1 MNFEQLLAKLERAWD
16 LQDHPHATPA
26 TEEQL
31 QAFET
36 HYGVRLPSDL
46 RSYFKT
52 LNGGDLGHNG
62 SMDAEMIC
70 FWRLDQVQTQEEL
83 NDGKLGRKDLFGFA
97 DWSVDCQTY
106 EIELHSDA
114 NAPTP
119 VFIDFGPELQKVAE
133 SFSAFIDGYLRSD
146 WKVLYGVQQKP
157 SA

>member
-1 MNFEQLLAKLERAWD
+1 MSYEQLLAKLERAWD

-36 HYGVRLPSDL
+36 RHGVRLPSDL
-46 RSYFKT
+46 RFYFGT
-52 LNGGDLGHNG
+52 LNGGDLGHDG
-62 SMDAEMIC
+62 SMDAEMIS

-83 NDGKLGRKDLFGFA
+83 NDGKSGRKDLFGFA
-97 DWSVDCQTY
+97 DWSIDCQTY
-106 EIELHSDA
+106 EIELHSDPDT
-114 NAPTP
+114 PTP
-119 VFIDFGPELQKVAE
+119 VFIDFGLELQRVAD

-146 WKVLYGVQQKP
+146 ERVLYGIAQKP